1 MIGIKKTGS
10 MTSREKILKEIAQ
23 NKPAEI
29 PLPPKFNTGT
39 TTSGL
44 VERYLEVLHGIG
56 GFGHVVNDLEAV
68 NRLLQEKKEQGFEV
82 VNDIASLPFFN
93 GNEYAPKTPVQLETI
108 DTACLVGVIAVAE
121 NASVWLP
128 EKNMVNR
135 VLPFICQHLVL
146 VIKVEDIVANM
157 HQAYEK
163 ITVNEDGYGVF
174 IAGPSKTADI
184 EQSLVIGAHGPLRLD
199 VFIIN

>member
-10 MTSREKILKEIAQ
+10 MASREKILKEIAQ

-29 PLPPKFNTGT
+29 PLPPKFYAGT

-56 GFGHVVNDLEAV
+56 GFGHVVNDLEPV
-68 NRLLQEKKEQGFEV
+68 HRLLLEKKEQGFEV
-82 VNDIASLPFFN
+82 VNGMASSPFFN
-93 GNEYAPKTPVQLETI
+93 GNEYAGKTPVELETI
-108 DTACLVGVIAVAE
+108 ETACFWGMIAVAE

-128 EKNMVNR
+128 EKNMVSR
-135 VLPFICQHLVL
+135 ILPFICQHLVL
-146 VIKVEDIVANM
+146 VIKAGDIVANM
-157 HQAYEK
+157 HEAYEK
-163 ITVNEDGYGVF
+163 ITVDEDGYGAF